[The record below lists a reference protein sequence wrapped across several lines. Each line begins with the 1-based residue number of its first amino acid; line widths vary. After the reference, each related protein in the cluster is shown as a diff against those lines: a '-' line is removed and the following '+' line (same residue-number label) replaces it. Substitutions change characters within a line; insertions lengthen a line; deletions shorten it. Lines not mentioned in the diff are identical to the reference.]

1 MKHLTTA
8 VLILTAMVISASAN
22 ASPAYTD
29 NHLSRSTELMLM
41 ERSYDIGVR
50 DGKKLR
56 KDQVI
61 TLQSSNERLEGAVM
75 NIGEQVRDLSHHTGS
90 ILRASEGVLEE
101 AQSVNSQSHGLV
113 STSNRV
119 LEDAVAIND
128 RENFLKG
135 TVATADDVLRIAE
148 EEAAAL
154 RKSAASDAHDMITSA
169 RRKVHEEHSSPE
181 LVMNEA
187 VSCDLVEVDVRQVI
201 DCLVPEGWE
210 ARTDIDNRMFLN
222 SRIGFTS
229 DSPRNKAIR
238 EFIAAVRDQT
248 QSEVILAVNFYPGI
262 VDKDGNPSPLMV
274 VSEERH

>member
-1 MKHLTTA
+1 
-8 VLILTAMVISASAN
+8 
-22 ASPAYTD
+22 
-29 NHLSRSTELMLM
+29 MLM